1 MGRAAD
7 PREAGPV
14 VFHDRVGVRAG
25 ADDAEKKLLFRV
37 AAVENRSTLMLCG
50 ESVTLPLSG
59 CGSL

>member
-1 MGRAAD
+1 MRRAAD

-37 AAVENRSTLMLCG
+37 AAVEKPVHAHALRRERNAAAF
-50 ESVTLPLSG
+50 
-59 CGSL
+59 